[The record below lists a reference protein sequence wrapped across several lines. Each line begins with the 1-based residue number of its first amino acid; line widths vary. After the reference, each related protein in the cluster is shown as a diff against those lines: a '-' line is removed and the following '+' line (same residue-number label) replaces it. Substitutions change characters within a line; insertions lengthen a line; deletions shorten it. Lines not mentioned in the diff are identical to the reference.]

1 MGTDEMHWP
10 LCLTYLYIPHWLSMG
25 LISIWSLS
33 MLWKMNTVM
42 FSLWNENLGNHVFH
56 YNKRFQ
62 HYLEYFIVYQRKTY
76 LLLKECFMELKNNYQ
91 QLFYTKR
98 NNLVFKY
105 VVTVCLLD
113 YTQEKF
119 IFKRTYKVR
128 PIISFA
134 FAVFLKLIIY
144 NIFILWYNCS
154 GGLRPLFSS
163 FNLFFWYIFRL
174 TEVVQGILHMVQ
186 WYFS

>member
-1 MGTDEMHWP
+1 MKLVYAVENEY
-10 LCLTYLYIPHWLSMG
+10 CYVLS
-25 LISIWSLS
+25 LK
-33 MLWKMNTVM
+33 WK
-42 FSLWNENLGNHVFH
+42 FRESYFFH

-98 NNLVFKY
+98 NN
-105 VVTVCLLD
+105 
-113 YTQEKF
+113 
-119 IFKRTYKVR
+119 

-163 FNLFFWYIFRL
+163 FNLFFWYVFRL